1 MKKMKTSF
9 LIALF
14 AIVLSN
20 TLFAQISTPRTS
32 PAAKVTQTVGLSDVT
47 IEYFRPSLKGRKAF
61 GDVVPYGSMW
71 RTGANSGTFVT
82 FGDDVIINN
91 NKVAKGTYIILSIPT
106 EKEWTVIFNKNTK
119 LAGNDP
125 KDYKVEDDVARFT
138 TKAMPTM
145 PTVESFTMAINN
157 VKPNGA
163 TIDII
168 WENSIISVPFT
179 VDTDSKVMASIK
191 SKIDGPTGNDY
202 YQAASY
208 YFDNK
213 KDIVQAKK
221 WMDMACEKGA
231 CNRYWV
237 MRMKGQIYAEA
248 GDKKGAIEA
257 FTQSLNE
264 AKKENDAAYIKMNEK
279 SLNELK

>member
-9 LIALF
+9 LIVLTAILF
-14 AIVLSN
+14 SN
-20 TLFAQISTPRTS
+20 ISFAQISTPRSS
-32 PAAKVTQTVGLSDVT
+32 PASKVTQTVGLTDVT

-82 FGDDVIINN
+82 FGDDVMINN
-91 NKVAKGTYIILSIPT
+91 NKVPKGTYVIFSIPT

-125 KDYKVEDDVARFT
+125 QDYKIEEDVARYT
-138 TKAMPTM
+138 TKALPTM
-145 PTVESFTMAINN
+145 PTVESFTMGINN
-157 VKPNGA
+157 VKSNGA

-179 VDTDSKVMASIK
+179 VDTESKVLANIK
-191 SKIDGPTGNDY
+191 GKMDGPTGNEY

-213 KDIVQAKK
+213 KDIAQAKK
-221 WMDMACEKGA
+221 WMDLACEKGA

-237 MRMKGQIYAEA
+237 LRTKGLIYAEA

-257 FTQSLNE
+257 LTQSLNE